1 MSKVQMERCSEEE
14 HLEYDKYSSNM
25 YSNNQGDLLGSSSDK
40 DVHHERIRMKK
51 TQKYLVEICY
61 YCIEYTAVTFL
72 AAFMWRRPLNSVALA
87 TTTHKRPNRV
97 SNGTCTQVKA
107 QMVNKCRTRIVQREL
122 YNVRDPPWG
131 GDQKKKEK
139 HCNSL
144 EQNL

>member
-1 MSKVQMERCSEEE
+1 MSKVQMERWSEEE

-87 TTTHKRPNRV
+87 TTTHRRPKKV
-97 SNGTCTQVKA
+97 FDGTGTQVRA
-107 QMVNKCRTRIVQREL
+107 QVVNKGKIRMV
-122 YNVRDPPWG
+122 
-131 GDQKKKEK
+131 
-139 HCNSL
+139 
-144 EQNL
+144 